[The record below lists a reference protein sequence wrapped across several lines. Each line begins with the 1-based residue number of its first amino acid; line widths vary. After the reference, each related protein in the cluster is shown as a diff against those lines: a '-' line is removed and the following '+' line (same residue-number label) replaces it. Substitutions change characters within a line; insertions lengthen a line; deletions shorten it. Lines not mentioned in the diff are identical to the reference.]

1 MGGRLP
7 IQQKDRRRSY
17 IDRLQKNLSQWWQT
31 LSRPLQ
37 SSNLT
42 NVNERKGT
50 TYISTSSCLRS
61 EQKPLINYDS
71 DSEVRIFGCFVLDP
85 CGSACCATSL
95 NQRYPRISSTR
106 YLQHL
111 LLHAWLHLTLLVHL
125 LNREGFQPRI
135 PGQSILFSKEFKI
148 AHIKHPIQHPTKQT
162 LEELLDNPQ
171 TRKSQPN
178 KGSRYHRRIN
188 QIHIIGKQNNK

>member
-1 MGGRLP
+1 MGGTLP
-7 IQQKDRRRSY
+7 IPRQTTKLH
-17 IDRLQKNLSQWWQT
+17 RLQKNLSQWWQT

-61 EQKPLINYDS
+61 ELKPLINYDS

-111 LLHAWLHLTLLVHL
+111 LLHARLHLTLLVHL
-125 LNREGFQPRI
+125 LNRSPHLRHI
-135 PGQSILFSKEFKI
+135 LLLLLILF
-148 AHIKHPIQHPTKQT
+148 PILWWLIQRAGAPTVPAPAST
-162 LEELLDNPQ
+162 LAPFGLEDHQVPSNSL
-171 TRKSQPN
+171 
-178 KGSRYHRRIN
+178 
-188 QIHIIGKQNNK
+188 